1 MQRDTAQ
8 SVHTNTAQQLNI
20 SVNNKKSILPYAK
33 ACTLHIK
40 KLMVEHEM
48 TYDDIVAKLEER
60 GVVLSS
66 SNLRNKVSGN
76 ALSAGL
82 FFLMVEIITDDLH
95 AHINVKG
102 Q

>member
-1 MQRDTAQ
+1 MQTDN
-8 SVHTNTAQQLNI
+8 HTQVNI

-33 ACTLHIK
+33 ATTLHIK

-48 TYDDIVAKLEER
+48 TYDEIVEKLEKR

-82 FFLMVEIITDDLH
+82 FYLMVEIITGELC
-95 AHINVKG
+95 ATIIVKE
-102 Q
+102 

>member
-1 MQRDTAQ
+1 MQTDN
-8 SVHTNTAQQLNI
+8 HTQVNI

-33 ACTLHIK
+33 ATTLHIK

-48 TYDDIVAKLEER
+48 TYDDIVAKLEQR
-60 GVVLSS
+60 GVILSS

-82 FFLMVEIITDDLH
+82 FFLMIEIITDSLS
-95 AHINVKG
+95 ASIKVKD
-102 Q
+102 

>member
-1 MQRDTAQ
+1 MPKDASTNMQSDN
-8 SVHTNTAQQLNI
+8 HTQLNI

-33 ACTLHIK
+33 ASTLHIK

-48 TYDDIVAKLEER
+48 TYDDIVAKLEQR

-82 FFLMVEIITDDLH
+82 FFLMVEIITQDLS
-95 AHINVKG
+95 ASINVKG
-102 Q
+102 

>member
-1 MQRDTAQ
+1 MQTNN
-8 SVHTNTAQQLNI
+8 HTQINI

-33 ACTLHIK
+33 ATSLHIK

-48 TYDDIVAKLEER
+48 TYDDIVEKLQQR

-76 ALSAGL
+76 ALSGGL
-82 FFLMVEIITDDLH
+82 FYLMVEIITGELS
-95 AHINVKG
+95 AHIIVK
-102 Q
+102 

>member
-1 MQRDTAQ
+1 MQTNNHAQ
-8 SVHTNTAQQLNI
+8 VNI

-33 ACTLHIK
+33 ATTLHIK

-48 TYDDIVAKLEER
+48 TYDDIVAKLDQR

-82 FFLMVEIITDDLH
+82 FFLMVEIITGDLN
-95 AHINVKG
+95 AHIFVKA

>member
-1 MQRDTAQ
+1 MLNMQTTDMPTNN
-8 SVHTNTAQQLNI
+8 HTQVNI

-33 ACTLHIK
+33 GTTLHIK
-40 KLMVEHEM
+40 KLMVEHEI
-48 TYDDIVAKLEER
+48 TYDDIVVMLEKR

-82 FFLMVEIITDDLH
+82 FFLMVEIISGDLS
-95 AHINVKG
+95 AQINVKG
-102 Q
+102 

>member
-1 MQRDTAQ
+1 MQTINHSQ
-8 SVHTNTAQQLNI
+8 VNI

-33 ACTLHIK
+33 ATTLHVK
-40 KLMVEHEM
+40 KLMVEYEM
-48 TYDDIVAKLEER
+48 TYDGIVEKLEQR

-82 FFLMVEIITDDLH
+82 FFLIVEIITDDLQ
-95 AHINVKG
+95 AHINVKS
-102 Q
+102 

>member
-1 MQRDTAQ
+1 MQTNN
-8 SVHTNTAQQLNI
+8 HTQVNI

-33 ACTLHIK
+33 ATSLHLK

-48 TYDDIVAKLEER
+48 TYDSIVEKLEQS
-60 GVVLSS
+60 GVTLSS

-82 FFLMVEIITDDLH
+82 FYLMVEIITGELT
-95 AHINVKG
+95 AKIKVKD
-102 Q
+102 

>member
-1 MQRDTAQ
+1 MQTNN
-8 SVHTNTAQQLNI
+8 HTQVNI

-33 ACTLHIK
+33 ATTLHLK

-48 TYDDIVAKLEER
+48 TYDDIVVLLEQR

-76 ALSAGL
+76 ALSTVL
-82 FFLMVEIITDDLH
+82 FFLMVEIISGE
-95 AHINVKG
+95 ASAKINVKE
-102 Q
+102 

>member
-1 MQRDTAQ
+1 MQ
-8 SVHTNTAQQLNI
+8 TNNHAQLNI

-33 ACTLHIK
+33 ATTLHIK

-60 GVVLSS
+60 GVILSS

-82 FFLMVEIITDDLH
+82 FFLMVEIISTKLS
-95 AHINVKG
+95 AQITVKD
-102 Q
+102 QA

>member
-1 MQRDTAQ
+1 MENNN
-8 SVHTNTAQQLNI
+8 HTQVNI
-20 SVNNKKSILPYAK
+20 SVNNKKSIQPYAK
-33 ACTLHIK
+33 GASLHIK

-48 TYDDIVAKLEER
+48 TYDVLVEQLENK

-82 FFLMVEIITDDLH
+82 FFLMVEIITGERNAEIL
-95 AHINVKG
+95 VR
-102 Q
+102 

>member
-1 MQRDTAQ
+1 MQTNN
-8 SVHTNTAQQLNI
+8 HTQVNI

-33 ACTLHIK
+33 ASSLHIK
-40 KLMVEHEM
+40 KLMVEHEI
-48 TYDDIVAKLEER
+48 TYDDIVLLLDKR

-82 FFLMVEIITDDLH
+82 FFLMVEIISGNLS
-95 AHINVKG
+95 AQINVKDKP
-102 Q
+102 

>member
-1 MQRDTAQ
+1 MQKDNQTQ
-8 SVHTNTAQQLNI
+8 VNI
-20 SVNNKKSILPYAK
+20 SVKNKMSILPYAK

-48 TYDDIVAKLEER
+48 TYEEVVLRLEQR
-60 GVVLSS
+60 GVSLSS

-82 FFLMVEIITDDLH
+82 FFLMVEIITSKLS
-95 AHINVKG
+95 AEIVVRR
-102 Q
+102 

>member
-1 MQRDTAQ
+1 MQTNN
-8 SVHTNTAQQLNI
+8 HTQVNI

-33 ACTLHIK
+33 AISLHLK

-48 TYDDIVAKLEER
+48 TYDEIVEKLEQR

-82 FFLMVEIITDDLH
+82 FYLMVEIITGDLS
-95 AHINVKG
+95 AKITVKD
-102 Q
+102 

>member
-1 MQRDTAQ
+1 MPSDKTQT
-8 SVHTNTAQQLNI
+8 TNHSQVNI

-33 ACTLHIK
+33 ATTLHIK

-48 TYDDIVAKLEER
+48 TYDDIVLKLEER

-82 FFLMVEIITDDLH
+82 FFLMVEIISGELS
-95 AHINVKG
+95 AQINVKE
-102 Q
+102 

>member
-1 MQRDTAQ
+1 MQKEMPT
-8 SVHTNTAQQLNI
+8 HNTPQLNI

-48 TYDDIVAKLEER
+48 TYDDIVAKLEQH

-82 FFLMVEIITDDLH
+82 FFLMVEIISGELS
-95 AHINVKG
+95 ASVNVKD
-102 Q
+102 

>member
-1 MQRDTAQ
+1 MQTNN
-8 SVHTNTAQQLNI
+8 HTQVNI

-33 ACTLHIK
+33 ATSLHLK

-48 TYDDIVAKLEER
+48 TYDDIVEKLER
-60 GVVLSS
+60 SGVVLSS

-82 FFLMVEIITDDLH
+82 FYLMVEIITDELS
-95 AHINVKG
+95 ATIKVKD
-102 Q
+102 

>member
-1 MQRDTAQ
+1 MPNKSTQTET
-8 SVHTNTAQQLNI
+8 SNSTQLNI

-33 ACTLHIK
+33 ATTLHIK

-48 TYDDIVAKLEER
+48 TYDEIVAKLEER

-82 FFLMVEIITDDLH
+82 FFLMIEIITGELS
-95 AHINVKG
+95 AAINVKD
-102 Q
+102 